1 LAIRRIA
8 LVSCVK
14 SKLPT
19 IARADQ
25 LYTSPWFRASR
36 RYAERHADEWY
47 ILSAEYGLL
56 RPGKL
61 VRPYEKTLNNMGQ
74 ADRMA
79 WGQRVQKK
87 LLAAIPANAEV
98 IILAGQRYREHL
110 VPFLLARGNMVPIP
124 MEGLSIGRQLRF
136 LNLSEEAAA

>member
-1 LAIRRIA
+1 MAIPRIA

-14 SKLPT
+14 SKLVIT
-19 IARADQ
+19 ARADQ

-36 RYAERHADEWY
+36 GYAKRHANEWY

-56 RPGKL
+56 SPEQHIQ
-61 VRPYEKTLNNMGQ
+61 PYEKSLNTMGQ
-74 ADRMA
+74 ADRKA
-79 WGQRVQKK
+79 WALRVQKQ
-87 LLAAIPANAEV
+87 LHSVIPSNAEV

-110 VPFLLARGNMVPIP
+110 VPFLHARGNRVSIP

-136 LNLSEEAAA
+136 LKLSEEAAA

>member
-1 LAIRRIA
+1 LAIHRIA

-14 SKLPT
+14 SKLAT
-19 IARADQ
+19 TARADQ

-36 RYAERHADEWY
+36 RYAERQADEWY

-56 RPGKL
+56 RPEKR

-74 ADRMA
+74 ADRKDWA
-79 WGQRVQKK
+79 LRVQKQ
-87 LLAAIPANAEV
+87 LLASIPANAEV

-110 VPFLLARGNMVPIP
+110 VPFLLARGNMVSIP

-136 LNLSEEAAA
+136 LKLAGEAAA